1 MHYILK
7 HDKNLLKGVFKPA
20 IDESSFNQLCDE
32 YNSHEKLLGELKGNK
47 LLGKFCEEYEKIMVV
62 FQKSHENE
70 KKLMR
75 KCRELRADILS
86 NSVRLDHVKKISSES
101 PANIFAL
108 KKELESAWALV
119 EAATDKENQARE
131 RIKRLKEEI
140 ATLSNIIEKG
150 GSGEVGADAIAELSK
165 NLEKLTKEKSEQ
177 AVENAKLREEIDS
190 TKAQINGLQEEIFST
205 QQKIAELGR
214 DILEKSSEAQRELR
228 KKEKMQREMKDVR
241 EEVELK
247 NAQIRS
253 ISEVIEKLQEES
265 KIRQEENRT
274 LRISFEQMTRK
285 LQLAEAKL
293 ADAQSKVDAQ
303 VALTENIREENANR
317 LVEVKQKE
325 EEVEAVRAENAKL
338 IRQNEAAS
346 RRISSIEEKKQELE
360 RTRDRLRENIAA
372 INRDLEATRKAMD
385 NDRKACEE
393 LTREKDA
400 LSKSLFKVR
409 GQAAK
414 QANLLRLHEQ
424 SKQNLEHEIAYY
436 NQEAITQRKIISVL
450 ENERDHYLREASNY
464 TQKVLNLMEEVKF
477 REMQIFDFRKKI
489 AETQTKLKQQENL
502 YEAVKSD
509 RNLYSK
515 NLIEAQDEISEM
527 KRKLHLMAH
536 RISQLKEEIANK
548 NTMMAQAT
556 AECVRM
562 TRERDDMQKEL
573 QGMKNLAIE
582 NRSIIESQEAEERK
596 LLKVIAEAEFERT
609 KHRKELDQVISE
621 KDILGVQLVR
631 RNDDLAN
638 LYEKIRIQKSVLD
651 KGEAQFNKVLEDLR
665 RVREEIR
672 ETRREKAM
680 LQASAARMNELEH
693 EVIKARKELSR
704 EQIRCKA
711 LEDELKKPI
720 NVHRWRKLEGSDPS
734 SFEMIKKI
742 HSLQKRLIGKTE
754 EVLEKEIQIQ
764 KKERLYVELRQV
776 FARQPGPEIAE
787 QLAIYENSLR
797 EKLAAMKIMTAQM
810 EKHDASIKDYKLQI
824 EKLDNEL
831 LDTKKAYFEKR
842 RFKETGRAKAKF
854 DASEVI
860 VEKASA
866 ISAQSESE
874 GEEQEERLND
884 EHPEL
889 RQDNQEEDNPIGE
902 GQDQSSPGE
911 RGSDN
916 VEKEQIILGKRE
928 QEDFKEE
935 HF

>member
-1 MHYILK
+1 MTACH
-7 HDKNLLKGVFKPA
+7 HDKNLLKGVVKPA
-20 IDESSFNQLCDE
+20 IDESSFNQLCEE
-32 YNSHEKLLGELKGNK
+32 YNSRGKLLGDLKGNK
-47 LLGKFCEEYEKIMVV
+47 LLRKFCEEYEKIMAAL
-62 FQKSHENE
+62 QKSHENE

-75 KCRELRADILS
+75 KCRELKADILS
-86 NSVRLDHVKKISSES
+86 NSVRLDHVEKISSEN
-101 PANIFAL
+101 PANLSAL
-108 KKELESAWALV
+108 KKELESAWTLV
-119 EAATDKENQARE
+119 EGATGKENQARE

-177 AVENAKLREEIDS
+177 AVENAKLREQIDS
-190 TKAQINGLQEEIFST
+190 TKEQINGLQEEIFT
-205 QQKIAELGR
+205 AQQKIAELGR
-214 DILEKSSEAQRELR
+214 DIQEKASEAQRELR
-228 KKEKMQREMKDVR
+228 KKEKMEREMNDVG

-247 NAQIRS
+247 HAQIRS
-253 ISEVIEKLQEES
+253 ISEVIEKLQEEL
-265 KIRQEENRT
+265 KVRQEENRT
-274 LRISFEQMTRK
+274 LRISYEQMNRK

-293 ADAQSKVDAQ
+293 ADAQSKLDAQ
-303 VALTENIREENANR
+303 VALTESIRAENASR
-317 LVEVKQKE
+317 SVEVKQKE
-325 EEVEAVRAENAKL
+325 EEVEAIRAENAKL
-338 IRQNEAAS
+338 VRQNEAAS
-346 RRISSIEEKKQELE
+346 RRIRSIEEKKQELE

-372 INRDLEATRKAMD
+372 IDRDLEATRKTMD

-393 LTREKDA
+393 LTRERDA

-414 QANLLRLHEQ
+414 QTNLLRLHEQ
-424 SKQNLEHEIAYY
+424 SKQNLEREITNY
-436 NQEAITQRKIISVL
+436 NQEAITQRKIINVL
-450 ENERDHYLREASNY
+450 ENERDHYLREASSY

-489 AETQTKLKQQENL
+489 AEAQTKLKQQENL
-502 YEAVKSD
+502 YEAIKSD

-515 NLIEAQDEISEM
+515 NLIEAQDEISGM

-536 RISQLKEEIANK
+536 RISQLKEEIAN
-548 NTMMAQAT
+548 TDAMMVQET

-562 TRERDDMQKEL
+562 TRERDNMQKEL
-573 QGMKNLAIE
+573 QRMKNMAIE
-582 NRSIIESQEAEERK
+582 NRSIMESQEAEERK
-596 LLKVIAEAEFERT
+596 LLKVIAQAEFERT

-621 KDILGVQLVR
+621 KDILGIQLVR

-651 KGEAQFNKVLEDLR
+651 KGEAQFNKVLGDLR
-665 RVREEIR
+665 RVREEICA
-672 ETRREKAM
+672 TRREKAM
-680 LQASAARMNELEH
+680 LQANATKMDELKR

-704 EQIRCKA
+704 EQVRCKA

-764 KKERLYVELRQV
+764 KKERLYVELKQV
-776 FARQPGPEIAE
+776 LARQPGPEIAE

-810 EKHDASIKDYKLQI
+810 EKHDASIKDYKLQM

-842 RFKETGRAKAKF
+842 RLKEGSRARTKF
-854 DASEVI
+854 ETPEVI
-860 VEKASA
+860 VEKASE

-874 GEEQEERLND
+874 EEEQEKLDDKNLERG
-884 EHPEL
+884 
-889 RQDNQEEDNPIGE
+889 QDNLGE
-902 GQDQSSPGE
+902 ANLKGGGQDQSSPGE
-911 RGSDN
+911 EESDN
-916 VEKEQIILGKRE
+916 QEKEQDELEEKEKEG
-928 QEDFKEE
+928 FKEE
-935 HF
+935 YS